1 MSQAKPPGGSNETEQ
16 SIEERFDSLIDEIPE
31 RFERFSRIN
40 PDETHLILVSEET
53 RKNSSIF
60 FGSQLK
66 STVESHGFT
75 YTFTSRC
82 SEGVGT
88 QIWFRI

>member
-1 MSQAKPPGGSNETEQ
+1 MSQAKSPDNSNPAEL
-16 SIEERFDSLIDEIPE
+16 SLDERFESVIDEIPE